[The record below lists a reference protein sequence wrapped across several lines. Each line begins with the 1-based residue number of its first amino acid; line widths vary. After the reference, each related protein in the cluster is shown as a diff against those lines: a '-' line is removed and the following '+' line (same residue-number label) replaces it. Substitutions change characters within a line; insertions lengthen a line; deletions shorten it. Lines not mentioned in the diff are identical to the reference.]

1 MLMQILSSIKTVRE
15 QPEQDDFVDD
25 KEIIVVPK
33 ATELIIALRKESF
46 KFSTVSIIQSISLIG
61 YACFLF
67 YRNDTTFSYLSF
79 IFLVTP
85 IFIILHERWE
95 WQQRREKLI
104 IELLGQLVSDNN
116 RLRKLLPN
124 DPSRL

>member
-1 MLMQILSSIKTVRE
+1 MQILSSIKTVRE